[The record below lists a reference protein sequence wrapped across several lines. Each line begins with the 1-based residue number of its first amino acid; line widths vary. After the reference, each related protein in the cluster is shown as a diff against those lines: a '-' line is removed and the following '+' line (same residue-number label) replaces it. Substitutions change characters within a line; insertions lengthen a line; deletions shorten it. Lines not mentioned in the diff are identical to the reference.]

1 MAKFRESNTQVLGI
15 SVDSFASQKEFA
27 NKNGVEFPL
36 LSDFKRE
43 VSRAYGVLNEEAGIA
58 IRTTFV
64 IDKEGK
70 IKSVEQGQSAID
82 VTGARPPARPSS
94 RPKVSCKPGKRSE
107 NRRQSTQPSIVG

>member
-1 MAKFRESNTQVLGI
+1 MQNYRDNMAKFRESNTQVLGI

-70 IKSVEQGQSAID
+70 VKSVEQGQSAID
-82 VTGARPPARPSS
+82 VTGALA
-94 RPKVSCKPGKRSE
+94 SCQTLK
-107 NRRQSTQPSIVG
+107 